1 MTRQRARPA
10 AATLALRAG
19 LLASALLLTAP
30 ATQAQVLADLLRSAL
45 AADPAV
51 GGAQSQI
58 RAAEQRLVQARAG
71 FGPSAALALNKN
83 ETRYN
88 EAPAF
93 NLRRFASQQASLQI
107 TQPLVRVALLHA
119 RDVAQAQL
127 EQAQAALAQARA
139 ESTVRLVEAA
149 LDVLKARDALALIAA
164 QQIAAEEQLAAARR
178 KFTVGNVSI
187 IDVRE
192 AEGKIDTVAAQGIA
206 AQAELDLK
214 QQLVTELVGRAAPEL
229 MDRGLAGDQMP
240 VLKAADVLVWISDAQ
255 LASPQL
261 RQAQLALLAAE
272 AEVRKAWQGHAP
284 TADLTYTYTMSSD
297 TGTVTSSFPRRGDT
311 SQVGLSVNIPL
322 FASGATHAKVRE
334 TEALRD
340 KAQNDVDA
348 ARRAVQVGV
357 RQNFSASLSQVGLA
371 RGLETAT
378 RSLDAAFQA
387 NRRGYEVGLKVNV
400 DVLDA
405 QTKLFESRRDLSRAR
420 YDAWLSFLKLKSF
433 AGQLMDGDVDR
444 LDALLI
450 LEPPLPARGRNPAR
464 GGQR

>member
-1 MTRQRARPA
+1 MTWLRARPTVA
-10 AATLALRAG
+10 GLVWRAG
-19 LLASALLLTAP
+19 LLAALLLLGT

-107 TQPLVRVALLHA
+107 TQPLLRVALLHA

>member
-1 MTRQRARPA
+1 MTWLRARPTVA
-10 AATLALRAG
+10 GLAWRAG
-19 LLASALLLTAP
+19 LLAALLLLGT

-45 AADPAV
+45 ASDPAV
-51 GGAQSQI
+51 NGALSQI

-71 FGPSAALALNKN
+71 FGPSAALVLNKN

-93 NLRRFASQQASLQI
+93 DLRRFASQQASLQI
-107 TQPLVRVALLHA
+107 TQPLLRVALLHA

-149 LDVLKARDALALIAA
+149 LDVLKARDALALIGA

-229 MDRGLAGDQMP
+229 MDRGLAGEQMP